1 MELGSISEERFRQ
14 ETREKKDK
22 ARERILPVLSFCGI
36 KGGGK
41 RRLYFVKKH
50 PNFMEKRVAADKRCG
65 GKFYKSFI
73 KARCLQV
80 DFARLS
86 FMEGDQGMNQD
97 TFSYEARGAVL
108 IIHLPRELD
117 HHNCRDLKYETDLL
131 LSENYVSRIV
141 FDFSNTEFMD
151 SSGIG
156 ILLNRYKQ
164 MAGSGGSVAIC
175 GAGAQVHRIL
185 NVGGLARLM
194 PCFETKESA
203 IAAG

>member
-1 MELGSISEERFRQ
+1 MGF
-14 ETREKKDK
+14 
-22 ARERILPVLSFCGI
+22 ARVS
-36 KGGGK
+36 
-41 RRLYFVKKH
+41 
-50 PNFMEKRVAADKRCG
+50 
-65 GKFYKSFI
+65 FYKSVLLAGGFCI
-73 KARCLQV
+73 VKFYGRRSGNESGYV
-80 DFARLS
+80 
-86 FMEGDQGMNQD
+86 
-97 TFSYEARGAVL
+97 SYEARGAVL

-141 FDFSNTEFMD
+141 FDFSKTEFMD

>member
-1 MELGSISEERFRQ
+1 MGF
-14 ETREKKDK
+14 
-22 ARERILPVLSFCGI
+22 ARV
-36 KGGGK
+36 
-41 RRLYFVKKH
+41 
-50 PNFMEKRVAADKRCG
+50 
-65 GKFYKSFI
+65 SFI

>member
-1 MELGSISEERFRQ
+1 MAF
-14 ETREKKDK
+14 T
-22 ARERILPVLSFCGI
+22 FCG
-36 KGGGK
+36 
-41 RRLYFVKKH
+41 
-50 PNFMEKRVAADKRCG
+50 
-65 GKFYKSFI
+65 
-73 KARCLQV
+73 KARCLQA